1 MKPSPPANAQRQK
14 EAMTQR
20 TGANGNDR
28 ATRFTLCALRHRDQD
43 SAGARTFSRRPSRHT
58 GQRTGIRP
66 CRIRRGTWPHD
77 RARGISVTLFAA
89 EPDVV
94 QPIAFTID
102 ELGFGGVWV
111 CASAAGHLGSLKS
124 DPVSDWLYFNIKGI
138 RE

>member
-20 TGANGNDR
+20 TGANGNDC
-28 ATRFTLCALRHRDQD
+28 ATRFTLCALRHRDHD

-77 RARGISVTLFAA
+77 RARGVSVTLFAA

-102 ELGFGGVWV
+102 PLPSPPIWLGT
-111 CASAAGHLGSLKS
+111 S
-124 DPVSDWLYFNIKGI
+124 
-138 RE
+138 R